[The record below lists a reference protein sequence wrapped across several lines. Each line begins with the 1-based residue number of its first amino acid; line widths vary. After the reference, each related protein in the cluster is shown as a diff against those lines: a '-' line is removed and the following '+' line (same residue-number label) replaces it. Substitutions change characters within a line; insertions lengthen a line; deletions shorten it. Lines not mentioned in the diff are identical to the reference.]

1 MREKPEPGEER
12 RVAVPRK
19 RPRQQRSRV
28 LVASVREAC
37 LRILDDEG
45 AASLTTNRIA
55 EVAGVA
61 IGSIYQ
67 YFPNK
72 EAIVAA
78 VYEEVVEAELRAMA
92 AVGED
97 LRRLSL
103 EQAIRRIL
111 REALAR
117 ENRMMKLHRE
127 FYRRHFRSFDVGARW
142 GVQARDPAAAV
153 EVLAQLLERER
164 HALRTRDPRLAAF
177 LIARGMRAIIWVALE
192 ERPEYIS
199 DPAFLA
205 ELEGMSLRYLLR

>member
-1 MREKPEPGEER
+1 MQEKPEPEPDPP
-12 RVAVPRK
+12 AVGPRK

-45 AASLTTNRIA
+45 AALLTTNRIA

-78 VYEEVVEAELRAMA
+78 VYEEVVEAELRAMT
-92 AVGED
+92 AVGEE
-97 LRRLSL
+97 LRELSL
-103 EQAIRRIL
+103 EDAIRLIL

-117 ENRMMKLHRE
+117 ENRLMKLHRE
-127 FYRRHFRSFDVGARW
+127 FYRRNFRSFDVSARW
-142 GVQARDPAAAV
+142 GREAHDPAAAV
-153 EVLAQLLERER
+153 GVLAHLLERER
-164 HALRTRDPRLAAF
+164 HKLRIRDPRLAAF
-177 LIARGMRAIIWVALE
+177 LIVRGMRAILWVTVE

-205 ELEGMSLRYLLR
+205 ELVDLSLRYLLA